1 MKNTQQPSG
10 MPIHKYRSYH
20 EQLNVELPDRT
31 WPSKRI
37 TTAPRWCA
45 VDLRDGNQALIDP
58 MSPER
63 KRIMFD
69 LLVKMG
75 YKEIEVGFPS
85 ASQTDFDFVRS
96 LIEENLIPDDVTIQ
110 VLTQAREGLIN
121 RTYESIAGAKQ
132 AIVHVYNSTSVLQ
145 RDVVFRT
152 DKQGIID
159 IALEGARLCK
169 AAEKTV
175 PEVDVYYEYS
185 PESYTGTELEFAL
198 DICNQMVD
206 ALDGTPER
214 PVIINL
220 PATVEMATPNVYA
233 DSIEWMSRNFARR
246 DSVILSLHPHNDRG
260 TGIAAAEL
268 GYLAGADRIEGCL
281 FGNGERTGNVDL
293 VALGINLFTQGI
305 DPQIDFS
312 DLDEVKRTAEYCN
325 QLPVPERSPWA
336 GDLVYTAFSGSHQD
350 AIKKG
355 FEAMAADAAAKG
367 TSVDELLWAVP
378 YLPIDPKDLGRSYEA
393 VIRVN
398 SQSGKGGVAY
408 LLKTD
413 HALDLPRKLQIEFSG
428 VVQAKTDAEG
438 GEVTSAQIWEIF
450 QDEYLPAP
458 VTRPEDKWGR
468 FELTRTQTASDL
480 GGEVSLQTVLRVGD
494 DVINADATGNGP
506 IAAFLN
512 IMAEQ
517 GIDVKLFDYVEHAL
531 SAGGDAYA
539 AAYVELNVNGVRL
552 WGVGIDADIS
562 TASLKA
568 VVSAVNRAVRA
579 ATSDRELAAV

>member
-1 MKNTQQPSG
+1 MKNTQSPSA
-10 MPIHKYRSYH
+10 MPIHKYRPYH
-20 EQLNVELPDRT
+20 EILTVDLPDRT
-31 WPSKRI
+31 WPDAHI
-37 TTAPRWCA
+37 TVAPRWCA

-63 KRIMFD
+63 KRTMFD
-69 LLVKMG
+69 LLVRMG

-96 LIEENLIPDDVTIQ
+96 LIEEDLIPDDVTIQ
-110 VLTQAREGLIN
+110 VLTQAREALIN
-121 RTYESIAGAKQ
+121 RTYESLKGAKR
-132 AIVHVYNSTSVLQ
+132 AIVHLYNSTSVLQ

-152 DKQGIID
+152 DKQGVVD

-169 AAEKTV
+169 VAEVQV
-175 PEVDVYYEYS
+175 PGTEIYYEYS

-198 DICNQMVD
+198 DICNQV
-206 ALDGTPER
+206 LEVFQPTVER
-214 PVIINL
+214 KVIINL
-220 PATVEMATPNVYA
+220 PATVESATPNVYA
-233 DSIEWMSRNFARR
+233 DSIEWMSRRLNHREN
-246 DSVILSLHPHNDRG
+246 VILSLHPHNDRG
-260 TGIAAAEL
+260 TAIAAAEL
-268 GYLAGADRIEGCL
+268 GYMAGADRIEGCL

-312 DLDEVKRTAEYCN
+312 DLDGVKRTAEYCN
-325 QLPVPERSPWA
+325 QLEVHERSPWA

-355 FEAMAADAAAKG
+355 FEAMEADAAAKG
-367 TSVDELLWAVP
+367 VTVDDLLWAVP
-378 YLPIDPKDLGRSYEA
+378 YLPVDPKDLGRSYEA

-408 LLKTD
+408 LLKAD

-438 GEVTSAQIWEIF
+438 GEVTSDQIWEIF
-450 QDEYLPAP
+450 SDEYLPAP
-458 VTRPEDKWGR
+458 IDDDKWGR
-468 FELTRTQTASDL
+468 FELNRTRTSSDL
-480 GGEVSLQTVLRVGD
+480 SGEVTLQVDLRVGE
-494 DVINADATGNGP
+494 DVVAVEATANGP
-506 IAAFLN
+506 IAAFLT

-517 GIDVKLFDYVEHAL
+517 NIEVKLFDYVEHAL
-531 SAGGDAYA
+531 SASGDALA
-539 AAYVELNVNGVRL
+539 AAYVDLNVNGVRL

-568 VVSAVNRAVRA
+568 VVSAVNRAVRTTA
-579 ATSDRELAAV
+579 GDRELAAV